1 MTQRAPIG
9 VGVIGLGFMGRT
21 HLGAYRAAHAAGF
34 ANEIVAVCDSS
45 AERRAG
51 RGDEQGVR
59 GNLRTGA
66 NAERL
71 FDPAATR
78 AYEHADDL
86 FADPR
91 VELVSICTHTSTHV
105 DLALLALAAGKH
117 VLVEK
122 PVALTSASASQL
134 ADAAR
139 RASTLCMPA
148 MCMRFWP
155 GWDFLHDRIA
165 AGTFGAPKSATFCR
179 IGARPSWSPFYS
191 DATQCGGPLF
201 DLHVHDADFVRWCF
215 GEPQSVTACGTFE
228 HFTASYRFDGG
239 PLHATAEAGWDPAP
253 GFPFRMR
260 ATVMLEEAT
269 VDFDLARDTP
279 LLVARAGRVDAIE
292 LAQTNGYDGEV
303 RHLLATIAAGRG
315 ELIATIDEAVG
326 LTRMLER
333 EHACLSTLP
342 SA

>member
-1 MTQRAPIG
+1 MTQRVPIG

-51 RGDEQGVR
+51 RSAEKGAR
-59 GNLRTGA
+59 GNLDTGTSG
-66 NAERL
+66 ERL

-78 AYEHADDL
+78 AYEHADEL
-86 FADPR
+86 FADAR
-91 VELVSICTHTSTHV
+91 VELVSICTHTQAHV

-122 PVALTSASASQL
+122 PVALTVTAVERL
-134 ADAAR
+134 AIAAR
-139 RASTLCMPA
+139 AARTLCMPA

-165 AGTFGAPKSATFCR
+165 AGTFGAPKSATFAR
-179 IGARPSWSPFYS
+179 VGVRPSWSPFYS

-215 GEPQSVTACGTFE
+215 GEPQSVAAFGTLE

-260 ATVMLEEAT
+260 ATVMFEEAT

-303 RHLLATIAAGRG
+303 RHFLATIAAGRG
-315 ELIATIDEAVG
+315 ELTATIDEAVG

-333 EHACLSTLP
+333 EAAAL
-342 SA
+342 AAGGA